1 MNVSHTQ
8 LFEQYA
14 QVSNIDLVLFVKH
27 FKEWKQAGEES
38 SYFFGKDGFYSPILH
53 GLRHVHIVPVLSV
66 LDKQRWD
73 KHWQT
78 GQRRTSDTCL
88 VYVEDNQ
95 DFLLVSILP
104 EPLAHKI
111 ARQETADDRLIMQR
125 FYHIAEQFYFYRKIV
140 A

>member
-1 MNVSHTQ
+1 MNISHTQ

-14 QVSNIDLVLFVKH
+14 QASNIDLVRFVKL
-27 FKEWKQAGEES
+27 FREWKQAGGES
-38 SYFFGKDGFYSPILH
+38 SYFFGKDGFYTPISN
-53 GLRHVHIVPVLSV
+53 GLRHVHIVPVLNV
-66 LDKQRWD
+66 QDKQRWD
-73 KHWQT
+73 RNWKT

-111 ARQETADDRLIMQR
+111 ARQETEDDRLIMQR